1 MYLVKSLDGTKLH
14 SCAKDSMLCSEPKV
28 VIFAC
33 NWCAYA
39 GADFAGVSRLSYPT
53 NVRIIRTMCSGRFDP
68 AFVLRTFENGAD
80 GVMILGCHPGD
91 CQYVDG
97 NLKAEKKYEMTKR
110 LLSAAGFDAERLWL
124 RWVSA
129 SEGPRFA
136 GIVKEFVGVLKEKG
150 RSPFRKEAKSWEKTK
165 QG

>member
-1 MYLVKSLDGTKLH
+1 MKVY
-14 SCAKDSMLCSEPKV
+14 EPKA

-39 GADFAGVSRLSYPT
+39 GADLAGVSRLHYPA
-53 NVRIIRTMCSGRFDP
+53 NVRIIRTMCSGRLDP
-68 AFVLRTFENGAD
+68 GFVLRAFENGAD

-97 NLKAEKKYEMTKR
+97 NLKAEKKYEMTKK
-110 LLSAAGFDAERLWL
+110 LLSATGLDAERFWL

-129 SEGPRFA
+129 SEGTRFA
-136 GIVKEFVGVLKEKG
+136 ALVKEFVEVLKEKG
-150 RSPFRKEAKSWEKTK
+150 QSPLKEAAE
-165 QG
+165 